1 MRKGGRKE
9 GAKDKEGE
17 RGEGEKKLQNLKWG
31 RTRGEFL
38 LPNLMRT
45 APAPAA
51 PILDNLMMIKGKKE
65 GRTRR
70 GRKCCQAVTFSR
82 LLQLKYN
89 VAMAMAK
96 VHFVGV

>member
-51 PILDNLMMIKGKKE
+51 PILDNLMMIKE
-65 GRTRR
+65 RR
-70 GRKCCQAVTFSR
+70 KDGLDGDGSAVRLSR
-82 LLQLKYN
+82 FQGCFN
-89 VAMAMAK
+89 
-96 VHFVGV
+96 